1 LEVAV
6 SEVFFVW
13 LVTVTFA
20 PLTAAPD
27 GSVTVPKMLPYTAC
41 AIALGTQSVHSR
53 LITAARAH
61 ADLFMNFLLDPILNC
76 PGNAEGKLLL
86 EAVAVII
93 QNN

>member
-1 LEVAV
+1 
-6 SEVFFVW
+6 
-13 LVTVTFA
+13 
-20 PLTAAPD
+20 
-27 GSVTVPKMLPYTAC
+27 
-41 AIALGTQSVHSR
+41 VHSR